1 MLSWLRN
8 PWGRPRALVLI
19 TGAYIAWSILPV
31 LVAILFAF
39 NSGRSR
45 TTWQGFS
52 LRWFTGDKFGS
63 VLHNPDLQSALKFVS
78 SHDRTVLATRRADGR
93 PQMSP
98 VNSGLVD
105 GAVCISSRAPLAKV
119 RNIRRDP
126 AVSVLIFTK
135 EFFGSWVQIDGLAE
149 IVDQPEALDLLV
161 TVYRT
166 IAGEHPDWDE
176 ERLQRETARR
186 LSHGAV

>member
-1 MLSWLRN
+1 MDLAD
-8 PWGRPRALVLI
+8 AL
-19 TGAYIAWSILPV
+19 A
-31 LVAILFAF
+31 FAA
-39 NSGRSR
+39 G
-45 TTWQGFS
+45 
-52 LRWFTGDKFGS
+52 
-63 VLHNPDLQSALKFVS
+63 
-78 SHDRTVLATRRADGR
+78 HDRTVLTTRRRDGR

-126 AVSVLIFTK
+126 EVSVLILNK
-135 EFFGSWVQIDGLAE
+135 DFFGSWVQIDGRAE
-149 IVDQPEALDLLV
+149 IVDQPAALDLLE

-176 ERLQRETARR
+176 YRQAMIRDERVVIRIVPERASGQ
-186 LSHGAV
+186 VY